1 MPSFPNPEDIKKFL
15 GMGPKTPAPRA
26 KIAPLSTEA
35 EKRQAKALKDL
46 MAKRAKEVKRTGNY
60 PNYNTN

>member
-1 MPSFPNPEDIKKFL
+1 MPSFPNPQDIKKFF
-15 GMGPKTPAPRA
+15 GMGQQPAPKT
-26 KIAPLSTEA
+26 KIAPLPTEA

-46 MAKRAKEVKRTGNY
+46 MAKRAAKVKETGKY

>member
-15 GMGPKTPAPRA
+15 GMTPRA
-26 KIAPLSTEA
+26 RGPVTRIAPLPNEA
-35 EKRQAKALKDL
+35 EKRQAEALKKL

>member
-1 MPSFPNPEDIKKFL
+1 MPSLPNPQDIKRFF
-15 GMGPKTPAPRA
+15 GMGQNPAPTKT
-26 KIAPLSTEA
+26 KIAPLPTEA

>member
-1 MPSFPNPEDIKKFL
+1 MPSFPNPENIKRLL
-15 GMGPKTPAPRA
+15 GMGQKTSAPRVRV
-26 KIAPLSTEA
+26 APLPTEA

-46 MAKRAKEVKRTGNY
+46 MDKRKAVVKKTGVY

>member
-15 GMGPKTPAPRA
+15 GMGQKTPAPRTR
-26 KIAPLSTEA
+26 IAPLPTEA

-46 MAKRAKEVKRTGNY
+46 MDKRAAVVKKTGVY

>member
-1 MPSFPNPEDIKKFL
+1 MPRVNKELSSMPMERGVL
-15 GMGPKTPAPRA
+15 RA
-26 KIAPLSTEA
+26 RIAPLSTEA

-46 MAKRAKEVKRTGNY
+46 MDKRAKAVKETGVY